1 MTLFMDAPTG
11 FCDKTT
17 FHDEDVVHM
26 CAICK
31 EMFGASFFHPAKSC
45 EVLQK
50 LDSGMIKA
58 GEFSYFHVYVVSHII
73 MHPVIIYM
81 INLQKKMI

>member
-1 MTLFMDAPTG
+1 MDAHTG
-11 FCDKTT
+11 FCNKTT

-45 EVLQK
+45 EILQN
-50 LDSGMIKA
+50 LDSGMIET
-58 GEFSYFHVYVVSHII
+58 GGFSYFHVYVVSHII
-73 MHPVIIYM
+73 MHSVINYM
-81 INLQKKMI
+81 INIQQNSLR

>member
-1 MTLFMDAPTG
+1 MGKKMEIDVTLFMDAPG

-17 FHDEDVVHM
+17 FHDEDAVHM

-45 EVLQK
+45 EILKK
-50 LDSGMIKA
+50 LDSGMITT
-58 GEFSYFHVYVVSHII
+58 GGFTV
-73 MHPVIIYM
+73 
-81 INLQKKMI
+81 

>member
-1 MTLFMDAPTG
+1 MTPDFFVFWSKSSNVAVSIEVTLFMDTPTG

-45 EVLQK
+45 EILKK
-50 LDSGMIKA
+50 LDSGTITT
-58 GEFSYFHVYVVSHII
+58 GIS
-73 MHPVIIYM
+73 
-81 INLQKKMI
+81 